1 MTYDI
6 TRDFRSDTVTLP
18 TDAMRTAMA
27 RAEVGDDVYGE
38 DPTVNRLQEEAARR
52 LGKEAGLFVPSG
64 SMGNLVAILSHA
76 GRGDEAIAGLD
87 SHSLL
92 WEAGGMATLGGIFPH
107 PLPTDQDG
115 RLDADAVEAAVR
127 ADNPHLARSRL
138 LLLENSYGSR
148 GGVPLPAS
156 YFAEMGAL
164 ARRHHLRVHLDGARL
179 FNTAVA
185 LECDPASLTEHVDSV
200 TFCLSKGL
208 CAPVGS
214 VLCGSRD
221 FIHQARRQRKL
232 LGGGMRQ
239 AGILAAAGLVALD
252 EMVDRLAEDHTHAAR
267 LATGLA
273 TLNGIILDPKRVR
286 TNIVLFQLSPQVP
299 LDAAGFGRK
308 LADDHGLQV
317 DPQSGRLIRAVTHH
331 GIEARHV
338 DQFITAAAEILTA

>member
-1 MTYDI
+1 
-6 TRDFRSDTVTLP
+6 
-18 TDAMRTAMA
+18 
-27 RAEVGDDVYGE
+27 
-38 DPTVNRLQEEAARR
+38 
-52 LGKEAGLFVPSG
+52 
-64 SMGNLVAILSHA
+64 
-76 GRGDEAIAGLD
+76 
-87 SHSLL
+87 
-92 WEAGGMATLGGIFPH
+92 
-107 PLPTDQDG
+107 
-115 RLDADAVEAAVR
+115 
-127 ADNPHLARSRL
+127 
-138 LLLENSYGSR
+138 
-148 GGVPLPAS
+148 
-156 YFAEMGAL
+156 MGAI

-214 VLCGSRD
+214 VLCGSRE
-221 FIHQARRQRKL
+221 FIHEARRQRKL

-267 LATGLA
+267 LAAGLA
-273 TLNGIILDPKRVR
+273 ALNGIILDPERVR

-299 LDAAGFGRK
+299 LDAAGFGQE

-331 GIEARHV
+331 GIEAQHV